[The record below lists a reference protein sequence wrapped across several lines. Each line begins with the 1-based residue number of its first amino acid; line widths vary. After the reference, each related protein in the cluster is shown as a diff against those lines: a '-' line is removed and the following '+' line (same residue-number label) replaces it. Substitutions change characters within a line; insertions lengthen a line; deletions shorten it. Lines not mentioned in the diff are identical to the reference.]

1 MHICSVLHIFTS
13 ISLVGNS
20 FSVFLEN
27 EPLIYTEDIT
37 LRAFPVLDNEELYY
51 DTELHIAKRVK

>member
-37 LRAFPVLDNEELYY
+37 LRAFPVLDIELYY